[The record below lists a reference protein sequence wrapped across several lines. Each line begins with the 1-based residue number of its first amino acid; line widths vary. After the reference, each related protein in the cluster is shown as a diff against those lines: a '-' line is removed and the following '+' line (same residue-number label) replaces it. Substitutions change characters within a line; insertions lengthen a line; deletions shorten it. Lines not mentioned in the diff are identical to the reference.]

1 MNAHRKWHQDNDA
14 ATLFDAAPD
23 YIFPVDTS
31 SIQERINHIRPAQ
44 YAKTRNF
51 LRGAVTLLS
60 PYISRGVIQL
70 PELKD
75 MLLQQYGYRASEK
88 LISELAWREFFQ
100 RIWQAKGDAILQD
113 LRNEQSP
120 ISTHQIPAAVIN
132 ANTGITGIDQSIQAL
147 YASGYMHNHARMYT
161 AMLTTNIAQAHWR
174 LPAQWM
180 YYHLL
185 DGDIASNHLSWQ
197 WVAGSFSSKKYYA
210 NQENINKYTGH
221 GQRNSFLD
229 VDYSAFADM
238 PIPEILQATA
248 QPQLL
253 TPLPSMKSP
262 SIVADLPTLVYNTY
276 HLDPNWYAGEAANR
290 ILLLEPDHFAAY
302 PISEK
307 VLNWIIQ
314 LAHAQVPGI
323 QVFSGNFQDLMALLP
338 EQYPVQQ
345 VFYKEHPTT
354 RHYKGVEESRSW
366 LFPQV
371 QGYFNSFFAYWKKC
385 ERFLR

>member
-221 GQRNSFLD
+221 AQRNSFLD